1 MQLHE
6 LIQDKLLG
14 ERDVIKVALPGLL
27 CPCKIDVDRA
37 VDLRKIQQIPSYV
50 FLSLFLELCAHVRP
64 SPAGLD
70 VLVKAR
76 QLKGHHGLVDHLSAF
91 LTPSIA
97 ARPASPIRAP
107 ALKVAIVTTAFRTRF
122 ILSRSKHEIR
132 IFVMFVHL
140 LLGEDLHRFRIRVRI
155 LG

>member
-6 LIQDKLLG
+6 LIQDKLLC
-14 ERDVIKVALPGLL
+14 ERDVVKVALSGLFG
-27 CPCKIDVDRA
+27 PCEIDVDRA
-37 VDLRKIQQIPSYV
+37 VDLRKIEQIPADV
-50 FLSLFLELCAHVRP
+50 FLGLFLELCSHVRP
-64 SPAGLD
+64 RPAGLD
-70 VLVKAR
+70 VLVKAGKFER
-76 QLKGHHGLVDHLSAF
+76 HHGLVDHLSAF
-91 LTPSIA
+91 LTPSIT

-140 LLGEDLHRFRIRVRI
+140 LLGEDLNRFRIHVRI
-155 LG
+155 LC